1 MPAVATS
8 FAMAN
13 LRKRDDAAPPS
24 PHGLIL
30 GRSFN
35 VAPPP
40 PPEDILGNPLVIA
53 KLPSYELPHDT
64 LGVQVSSLLV
74 QIGLSSRAKELRQL
88 WRIQAATALVM
99 ATQLSTVARKVEKT
113 GWLRRHNALRH
124 TRIPQLIHPYAVLE
138 SFEAM
143 VQTPDAFSK
152 ERRFLEIILALVLR
166 QYIETISGANNS
178 RFSFEMEAREHFLR
192 AIRLEHMIKKV
203 SAADEQFELLQQLY
217 DCYYHCKNYY
227 AFSIIARERAQNEG
241 KMFMMYCHALHALAR
256 FQSDG
261 TFGDRISE
269 ARLPTR
275 SEVLF
280 LFQRDRSLKKQC
292 LENPEVRAQAKALI
306 KTFHP

>member
-13 LRKRDDAAPPS
+13 PQRRDDTES
-24 PHGLIL
+24 PQTHGLIL
-30 GRSFN
+30 GRSFDFTP
-35 VAPPP
+35 APPA
-40 PPEDILGNPLVIA
+40 EDILGNPLAIV
-53 KLPSYELPHDT
+53 KLPAYELPHDT
-64 LGVQVSSLLV
+64 LGVQLSALLV
-74 QIGLSSRAKELRQL
+74 QLGLSSRAKELRQL

-99 ATQLSTVARKVEKT
+99 ATLLSSVARKLEKT
-113 GWLRRHNALRH
+113 GWLRRHNVLRR
-124 TRIPQLIHPYAVLE
+124 TRIPLLVHPYAVLE

-143 VQTPDAFSK
+143 IQTPDTFSK

-166 QYIETISGANNS
+166 QYIETISRANNN

-192 AIRLEHMIKKV
+192 AIRLEHMVKKAG
-203 SAADEQFELLQQLY
+203 SPEERFELLQQFH

-227 AFSIIARERAQNEG
+227 MFSLISRERASNDG
-241 KMFMMYCHALHALAR
+241 KMFMMYCHALHGLAR

-261 TFGDRISE
+261 TFGDRPNES
-269 ARLPTR
+269 RLPAR

-292 LENPEVRAQAKALI
+292 LENPDVRSQAKALI

>member
-1 MPAVATS
+1 
-8 FAMAN
+8 
-13 LRKRDDAAPPS
+13 
-24 PHGLIL
+24 
-30 GRSFN
+30 
-35 VAPPP
+35 
-40 PPEDILGNPLVIA
+40 
-53 KLPSYELPHDT
+53 
-64 LGVQVSSLLV
+64 
-74 QIGLSSRAKELRQL
+74 
-88 WRIQAATALVM
+88 
-99 ATQLSTVARKVEKT
+99 
-113 GWLRRHNALRH
+113 
-124 TRIPQLIHPYAVLE
+124 
-138 SFEAM
+138 
-143 VQTPDAFSK
+143 
-152 ERRFLEIILALVLR
+152 
-166 QYIETISGANNS
+166 
-178 RFSFEMEAREHFLR
+178 MEAREHFLR